1 MGSPP
6 ALSGSEDGRRPG
18 SGPAS
23 PAARVGS
30 ALRSGVSAAG
40 STAAGAAT
48 GAAARRRFA
57 TREASIMR
65 GFFKTVTAAAALA
78 AALTAPALT
87 APALGQEPIKIGALY
102 NVTGGMSSLDGPSL
116 KGAELAAKQVNAA
129 GGVLGRPL
137 EVVAVD
143 TRTDQQETAKAAQRV
158 LSEGVV
164 AGIGMS
170 DTTFVMAAAPLFQ
183 EEGIPFV
190 TSGATHPE
198 LPQWVGDHF
207 FMTPFGDDDQ
217 SYAIADYAY
226 DTMGLRTAAVW
237 TDQSMDFTKAL
248 SKFFIERFTE
258 RGGEILGEDSF
269 MIGDTDFSAQIARLR
284 AMDPAPDAVFVS
296 AIPTEAGLS
305 VKQIRE
311 AGLSLPIISGDG
323 FDTDLVATTPGPE
336 LANDVFFSTHTY
348 RADDR
353 PEVTKFVADYT
364 EEYGHE
370 PENAFAPLGYDA
382 MMLVVD
388 AIERAGSA
396 EPAAIRDALERT
408 RGFKAVTGEISYTRE
423 SMVPPKPISIISV
436 HGGAFEVEDIWR
448 P

>member
-1 MGSPP
+1 MNGF
-6 ALSGSEDGRRPG
+6 LKGLM
-18 SGPAS
+18 AS
-23 PAARVGS
+23 
-30 ALRSGVSAAG
+30 AG
-40 STAAGAAT
+40 LL
-48 GAAARRRFA
+48 
-57 TREASIMR
+57 
-65 GFFKTVTAAAALA
+65 AALG
-78 AALTAPALT
+78 APAQ
-87 APALGQEPIKIGALY
+87 AADPIKIGALY

-129 GGVLGRPL
+129 GGVLGRQI
-137 EVVAVD
+137 EIVAID

-158 LSEGVV
+158 LSDGVV

-183 EEGIPFV
+183 EESIPFV

-198 LPQWVGDHF
+198 LPAWVGDHM

-226 DTMGLRTAAVW
+226 DTLGLRKAAVW

-248 SKFFIERFTE
+248 SKFFIERFKE
-258 RGGEILGEDSF
+258 RGGEIVGEDSF
-269 MIGDTDFSAQIARLR
+269 MIGDTDFSAQIARLK
-284 AMDPAPDAVFVS
+284 AMDSAPDAVFIS

-311 AGLSLPIISGDG
+311 AGMKLPIVSGDG

-336 LANDVFFSTHTY
+336 LADDVFFSTHTY

-353 PEVTKFVADYT
+353 QEVTDFVNAYKA
-364 EEYGHE
+364 EYGIE

-382 MMLVVD
+382 LMLVVD
-388 AIERAGSA
+388 AIKRAGSA
-396 EPAAIRDALERT
+396 EPAAIRDALQET
-408 RGFKAVTGEISYTRE
+408 RGFKAVTGEISYTRDT
-423 SMVPPKPISIISV
+423 MVPPKPISIISV
-436 HGGAFEVEDIWR
+436 QDGKFEVEEIWR

>member
-1 MGSPP
+1 MTISLKPL
-6 ALSGSEDGRRPG
+6 ATAISIAAVLS
-18 SGPAS
+18 
-23 PAARVGS
+23 
-30 ALRSGVSAAG
+30 
-40 STAAGAAT
+40 
-48 GAAARRRFA
+48 
-57 TREASIMR
+57 
-65 GFFKTVTAAAALA
+65 
-78 AALTAPALT
+78 APAL
-87 APALGQEPIKIGALY
+87 AQEPIKIGALY

-116 KGAELAAKQVNAA
+116 KGAELAAKQVNEA
-129 GGVLGRPL
+129 GGVLGRPI
-137 EVVAVD
+137 EVIAID

-158 LSEGVV
+158 LSDGVV

-183 EEGIPFV
+183 EAGIPFV

-198 LPQWVGDHF
+198 LPQWVGNYM

-217 SYAIADYAY
+217 SYAIADYIY
-226 DTMGLRTAAVW
+226 DTLGVRTAAVW

-258 RGGEILGEDSF
+258 RGGKVVGDDTF
-269 MIGDTDFSAQIARLR
+269 MMGDIDFSAQIARLK
-284 AMDPAPDAVFVS
+284 AMDPVPDAVFIS

-311 AGLSLPIISGDG
+311 AGLTLSIVSGDG
-323 FDTDLVATTPGPE
+323 FDTDLVAATPGPE
-336 LANDVFFSTHTY
+336 LANNVYFSTHTY

-353 PEVTKFVADYT
+353 PEVTAFIEAYQA
-364 EEYGHE
+364 EYGIE

-388 AIERAGSA
+388 AIKRADSA
-396 EPAAIRDALERT
+396 EPAAIRDALQKT
-408 RGFKAVTGEISYTRE
+408 RGFKAVTGEISYTRV

-436 HGGAFEVEDIWR
+436 NGGKFAVETIWQ